1 MTNKNY
7 GPQYELLRAQ
17 LRREINLNKV
27 DIDRGV
33 FKKTPEERSLLKKF
47 KSLFKHGK

>member
-1 MTNKNY
+1 MTNKNH
-7 GPQYELLRAQ
+7 GPQYELNRAHIQ
-17 LRREINLNKV
+17 KEINLNKV
-27 DIDRGV
+27 NIDRTV

>member
-7 GPQYELLRAQ
+7 GPQYELNRAQ
-17 LRREINLNKV
+17 IQREINLNKV
-27 DIDRGV
+27 DIDRSV

-47 KSLFKHGK
+47 KALFKHGK

>member
-1 MTNKNY
+1 MTNKNH
-7 GPQYELLRAQ
+7 GPQYEMLRAQ
-17 LRREINLNKV
+17 IQREINLNKV
-27 DIDRGV
+27 DIDKGV

>member
-7 GPQYELLRAQ
+7 GPQYELNRAQ
-17 LRREINLNKV
+17 IQKEINANKV
-27 DIDRGV
+27 NIDRTV